1 MSIDVSTLSVSEL
14 DSLIERATLR
24 RAQLQPEV
32 SQDWPKGELQAIF
45 DPRWAATNVD
55 TGTLLQIRHPGH
67 GWLNFV
73 IAAQTRALLIGALMQ
88 HALLPQ
94 VVAGAPAPPPTPS
107 VGGSTVH

>member
-1 MSIDVSTLSVSEL
+1 MSIDISTLSVAEI
-14 DSLIERATLR
+14 DVLIEHATQR

-32 SQDWPKGELQAIF
+32 SQDWPKGEVQAIF
-45 DPRWAATNVD
+45 DPRWAATNVS
-55 TGTLLQIRHPGH
+55 TGTLFQVRHPGH

-73 IAAQTRALLIGALMQ
+73 IAPQTRALLVGALTQ

-94 VVAGAPAPPPTPS
+94 APQGSPAPAPAPS

>member
-1 MSIDVSTLSVSEL
+1 MSIDVSTLSIPEL
-14 DSLIERATLR
+14 DALIERASQR
-24 RAQLQPEV
+24 RAQLKPEV
-32 SQDWPKGELQAIF
+32 SQDWPKGEVQAIF

-73 IAAQTRALLIGALMQ
+73 IAAQTRALLVGALMQ

-94 VVAGAPAPPPTPS
+94 VKQGAPAPTPS